1 MKKSYTATHSPEE
14 IAENHK
20 RFHAHL
26 EASKPAVKLARD
38 YLEGLGY
45 KVRNKKNKK
54 NPTNKKSPSYEVR
67 MEYVDDGDLE
77 YYKDGEWRR
86 VEVKHLSG
94 TFTSRKDWP
103 FRNYF
108 VMAKHAWDKADP
120 KPDIFISFNRDF
132 THIATVHGSTSDE
145 WYPHSFKDRRYLD
158 YRQTA
163 YCCPLDLVEFS
174 TVDV

>member
-26 EASKPAVKLARD
+26 EASKPAVKLARE

-67 MEYVDDGDLE
+67 MEYVDDGDLS
-77 YYKDGEWRR
+77 YYKDGKWRR

-94 TFTSRKDWP
+94 TFTSIEDWP
-103 FRNYF
+103 FKNYF

-120 KPDIFISFNRDF
+120 KPDILISFNKDY
-132 THIATVHGSTSDE
+132 THIAKVYGNTSDK
-145 WYPHSFKDRRYLD
+145 WYVQSVKDSRYMD
-158 YRQTA
+158 YRQA
-163 YCCPLDLVEFS
+163 IYCCSLDLVEFS
-174 TVDV
+174 KVDV

>member
-1 MKKSYTATHSPEE
+1 MKKSYTDTHSPEE

-26 EASKPAVKLARD
+26 EASKPAVKLARE

-45 KVRNKKNKK
+45 KVRNKENKK

-77 YYKDGEWRR
+77 YYKDDEWRR

-94 TFTSRKDWP
+94 TFTSRKNWP
-103 FRNYF
+103 FRRN
-108 VMAKHAWDKADP
+108 
-120 KPDIFISFNRDF
+120 
-132 THIATVHGSTSDE
+132 
-145 WYPHSFKDRRYLD
+145 
-158 YRQTA
+158 
-163 YCCPLDLVEFS
+163 
-174 TVDV
+174 

>member
-26 EASKPAVKLARD
+26 EASKPAVKLARE

-77 YYKDGEWRR
+77 YYKDDEWRR

-94 TFTSRKDWP
+94 TFTSREDWA

-120 KPDIFISFNRDF
+120 KPDILISFNKDY
-132 THIATVHGSTSDE
+132 THIAKVYGNTSDK
-145 WYPHSFKDRRYLD
+145 WDVQSVKDSRYMD
-158 YRQTA
+158 YRQA
-163 YCCPLDLVEFS
+163 IYCCSLDLVEFS
-174 TVDV
+174 KVDV

>member
-26 EASKPAVKLARD
+26 EASKPAVKFARE

-45 KVRNKKNKK
+45 KVRNKKSKK

-77 YYKDGEWRR
+77 YYKDDEWRR

-94 TFTSRKDWP
+94 TFTSREDWA

-120 KPDIFISFNRDF
+120 KPDILISFNKDY
-132 THIATVHGSTSDE
+132 THIAKVYGNTSDK
-145 WYPHSFKDRRYLD
+145 WYVQSVKDSRYMD
-158 YRQTA
+158 YRQA
-163 YCCPLDLVEFS
+163 IYCCSLDLVEFS
-174 TVDV
+174 KVDV